1 DPSDR
6 ARAQKSSLRRLRR
19 WRRAVGSHCLARRNL
34 QNERHRSAS
43 LLTRRALKDRR
54 APSHGSDRRAAAV
67 RLCAGGR
74 EGCGLKTPLTP
85 FLTVGLVIWNFVSTV
100 ITDGCQT
107 FLSARNI
114 ITQVRMPYS
123 VHTCRTVCRNL
134 IILAHNMVV
143 VPLVLMIFSV

>member
-1 DPSDR
+1 MTTFCPIWAECPRDC

-34 QNERHRSAS
+34 QNERRRSAS

-74 EGCGLKTPLTP
+74 EGCGLKTPLTEREAARVQELAP
-85 FLTVGLVIWNFVSTV
+85 HHVGDTSGTAI
-100 ITDGCQT
+100 
-107 FLSARNI
+107 
-114 ITQVRMPYS
+114 
-123 VHTCRTVCRNL
+123 
-134 IILAHNMVV
+134 
-143 VPLVLMIFSV
+143 